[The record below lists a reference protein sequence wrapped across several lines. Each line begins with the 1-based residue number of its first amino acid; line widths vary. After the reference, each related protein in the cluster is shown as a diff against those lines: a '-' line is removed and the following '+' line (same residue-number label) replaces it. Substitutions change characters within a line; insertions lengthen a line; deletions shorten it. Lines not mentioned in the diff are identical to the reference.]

1 MRVSRDRLLATPAD
15 QWRRGLELIRSACDI
30 VEVLTLLT
38 AGVVAALRQWVSTP
52 WGSTL
57 SGSTPWGSTLWGSTL
72 WGSTLWGSTLW
83 GSAADS
89 NPRPWNDIP
98 GVALVGICI
107 GFGLLIVAIRSMF
120 NKKK

>member
-1 MRVSRDRLLATPAD
+1 VTGYATPAGEW
-15 QWRRGLELIRSACDI
+15 QRGLEPIRSACDI

-38 AGVVAALRQWVSTP
+38 AGVVATLRR
-52 WGSTL
+52 
-57 SGSTPWGSTLWGSTL
+57 WGSTLWGSTL
-72 WGSTLWGSTLW
+72 GGSTLW

-98 GVALVGICI
+98 GVAFVGIFI
-107 GFGLLIVAIRSMF
+107 GIGLLIVAIRSMF

>member
-1 MRVSRDRLLATPAD
+1 MTGYATPAAE
-15 QWRRGLELIRSACDI
+15 WHRGLEPIRSACDI

-38 AGVVAALRQWVSTP
+38 AGVVA
-52 WGSTL
+52 TL
-57 SGSTPWGSTLWGSTL
+57 PRWGSTLWGSTL
-72 WGSTLWGSTLW
+72 GGSTPW

-98 GVALVGICI
+98 GVALVGIFI

>member
-1 MRVSRDRLLATPAD
+1 M
-15 QWRRGLELIRSACDI
+15 
-30 VEVLTLLT
+30 LTLLT

-57 SGSTPWGSTLWGSTL
+57 WVSTP

>member
-57 SGSTPWGSTLWGSTL
+57 SGST
-72 WGSTLWGSTLW
+72 LWGSTLW

-98 GVALVGICI
+98 GVALVGIFI